1 MSFDLRPLLT
11 FNFWFNTNPPPLL
24 SFFENAFFLV
34 YIFALIGAVLLGFW
48 ERKGAKGSSLQ
59 LIQKCRRLVTT
70 FGVVGLLL
78 SFFAYERTPVLSM
91 RLFTA
96 LLWALAL
103 VRAVVIFYWRV
114 RTAPVIEKSI
124 AERKAFE
131 KYLPK

>member
-1 MSFDLRPLLT
+1 MFDIRPLLT

-24 SFFENAFFLV
+24 SFFENAFFAV
-34 YIFALIGAVLLGFW
+34 YILALICAVALGFL
-48 ERKGAKGSSLQ
+48 ERKSEKGSSLQ
-59 LIQKCRRLVTT
+59 LLQKCRRLVTT

-91 RLFTA
+91 RFFTA

-114 RTAPVIEKSI
+114 RTAPSIEKSI
-124 AERKAFE
+124 AERKEFE
-131 KYLPK
+131 KYLPR